1 MSAISHLEPKAIW
14 HNFDLLTQVPRPSG
28 HLEKVQ
34 RFLLEWAA
42 ERGIEARQDEA
53 GNILMYKAA
62 APGYENRKCV
72 TLQGHMDM
80 VPQKTPESAH
90 NFETDPIVTRIEGEW
105 VKATGTTLGADD
117 GMAVATIMAIFEDS
131 TLPHG
136 PLEAFITTDE
146 ETTMYGVNH
155 MQDGLLKGEILL
167 NLDNETH
174 GEMVTG
180 SAGGINLTASLE
192 YKPVEVEEG
201 DAAVK
206 VVLTGLRGGH
216 SGLEI
221 NEGRANANKCMARIV
236 MDAIVNFEARLSS
249 WAGGNMRN
257 AIPRHCEV
265 VLTLPAE
272 NVSEFVET
280 VNGEWADT
288 LREEYGYI
296 EHGLA
301 LKAEAAELPA
311 ELVPVEVQ
319 DALVGAVMA
328 CHNGVLRFIPHLP
341 SIVETSANLAIVEIG
356 KGKAFFKDLVRSSS
370 DSQRQC
376 CCDTI
381 EAALSLAGMKVEFDG
396 AYPASQPSPTSPI
409 VELMREV
416 YRDLFNEEPHV
427 QVVHAGLECSVILS
441 HCPGM
446 EVVSFGP
453 ALRSPHTPDERV
465 LSDSVGKY
473 YNFVLETL
481 KRIPCKA

>member
-381 EAALSLAGMKVEFDG
+381 EAALSLAGMKVDFDG
-396 AYPASQPSPTSPI
+396 ASPAWQPSPTSPI

-416 YRDLFNEEPHV
+416 YRDLFNEEAHV

-446 EVVSFGP
+446 DVVSFGP
-453 ALRSPHTPDERV
+453 TLRSPHTPDERV
-465 LSDSVGKY
+465 LIDSVGKY

>member
-53 GNILMYKAA
+53 GNILMDKAA

-396 AYPASQPSPTSPI
+396 AYPAWQPSPTSPI

-416 YRDLFNEEPHV
+416 YRDLFNEEAHV

-446 EVVSFGP
+446 DVVSFGP
-453 ALRSPHTPDERV
+453 TLRSPHTPDERV
-465 LSDSVGKY
+465 LIDSVGKY

>member
-53 GNILMYKAA
+53 GNILMYKPA
-62 APGYENRKCV
+62 APGYEDRKCV

-80 VPQKTPESAH
+80 VPQKTPDSNH

-117 GMAVATIMAIFEDS
+117 GMAVATIMAIFEDD

-288 LREEYGYI
+288 LREEYGYV

-396 AYPASQPSPTSPI
+396 AYPAWQPSPTSPI

-416 YRDLFNEEPHV
+416 YRDLFNEEAHV

-446 EVVSFGP
+446 DVVSFGP
-453 ALRSPHTPDERV
+453 TLRSPHTPDERV
-465 LSDSVGKY
+465 LIDSVGKY

>member
-1 MSAISHLEPKAIW
+1 MSAISHLEPQAIW

-34 RFLLEWAA
+34 RFLLDWAA
-42 ERGIEARQDEA
+42 GRGIEARQDEA
-53 GNILMYKAA
+53 GNILMYKPA
-62 APGYENRKCV
+62 APGYEDRKCV

-80 VPQKTPESAH
+80 VPQKTPDSDH

-117 GMAVATIMAIFEDS
+117 GMAVATIMAIFEDD

-296 EHGLA
+296 EHALT
-301 LKAEAAELPA
+301 LKAEATGLPT

-341 SIVETSANLAIVEIG
+341 TIVETSANLAIVEIG
-356 KGKAFFKDLVRSSS
+356 AGKAFFKDLVRSSS

-396 AYPASQPSPTSPI
+396 AYPAWQPSPTSPI

-416 YRDLFNEEPHV
+416 YRDLFNEEAHV

-446 EVVSFGP
+446 DVVSFGP
-453 ALRSPHTPDERV
+453 TLRSPHTPDERV
-465 LSDSVGKY
+465 LIDSVGKY
-473 YNFVLETL
+473 YHFVLETL